1 MIEHI
6 ATEGVSSPEVVDE
19 LVKLL
24 QNLTERPRFGELP
37 GGRPGARA
45 GDNRGVP
52 LVCLVREPASAGLL
66 RMLRA
71 HLHGAHPG
79 RVPHAYHCFP
89 DTDETDGAGPAP
101 SSLKRVSAVLVSVA
115 RDLSSGANSRYGRH
129 GFPRFELVYWLMNQ
143 PAGGDHESGATLF
156 SRLRERHLSTNSGDD
171 LIPREALE
179 TGTAAAPWWV
189 RVVLKLAPSFWFRA
203 KLGGLAPGGE
213 YRWLLHQPYLAP
225 HDPGTVVGFAERLG
239 SALVPGQGA
248 ESREDPGQLAAL
260 LVNAFL
266 EDVRQTYQ
274 RSLRRLLSGRRT
286 AYPVVML
293 DGIRRD
299 NGGYALLKLIND
311 VRNDT
316 GAFDPLVVISG
327 SEKVPPDA
335 AAVDDRA
342 PTPVL
347 QANQAYETWTRKL
360 ATNSRTRRPTA
371 WFLPLRVPPVTFEPG
386 EVQPTATLTVR
397 SAPLWS
403 RASVLT
409 VVGILLLASVL
420 ALGYWRVDSLLEAA
434 SVERANHCGRDKADP
449 NFSTLRM
456 FGGECVGVSS
466 DAIPVFDKVDDAR
479 GKKFDNAQNKIA
491 EQNKAVVKAH
501 DEHSERPYATV
512 VYVSALSGQSD
523 DLTTN
528 TARLMGVAAKQ
539 AQLLERTGKSD
550 PLVRVL
556 LGNAGR
562 KMQHGGE
569 LVDTLRT
576 LVEQDKSIVGV
587 LGMAQSRKPT
597 LDTIAKLGDIG
608 LPVVAA
614 TLSVD
619 SIPLNSALYFQVS
632 PNNDREAQVAAS
644 YARVTH
650 PGKTGAVIVHSDS
663 DDEALR
669 DTYSVNLGADF
680 DARFRKAGFEVAQAV
695 YNTESGVGKV
705 DVREIGQGLC
715 GSSHQDEVVVF
726 AGRPDEFRGLLD
738 GIASACKDDAP
749 VLLAGDDVMRYV
761 ADGQLRD
768 QHPEIAYDV
777 LSFAVGT
784 TACERSTAMYKTMAR
799 IFDTVCEDLVDS
811 SLGGQSELAFDTLE
825 VYSHA
830 MLQLKTATFTSGHV
844 WKAISDIGRL
854 RVEGADPGFAP
865 LSGESGEIA
874 FLGGQVP
881 HEKRI
886 SVIHV
891 DKYQAP
897 VLVVTCEPDSADDRC
912 RAPEQ

>member
-1 MIEHI
+1 
-6 ATEGVSSPEVVDE
+6 
-19 LVKLL
+19 
-24 QNLTERPRFGELP
+24 
-37 GGRPGARA
+37 
-45 GDNRGVP
+45 NRGVP

-66 RMLRA
+66 KGLRA

-79 RVPHAYHCFP
+79 RVPHAYHRFP
-89 DTDETDGAGPAP
+89 DVDVDSGITGDEGSAP
-101 SSLKRVSAVLVSVA
+101 SPLDLVSAVLVRVA

-129 GFPRFELVYWLMNQ
+129 EFPRFELVYWLMNQ
-143 PAGGDHESGATLF
+143 ETGGDQESAATLF
-156 SRLRERHLSTNSGDD
+156 SRLRERHLRRNSGDD
-171 LIPREALE
+171 LIPREALD
-179 TGTAAAPWWV
+179 TAAAAAPWWA

-213 YRWLLHQPYLAP
+213 YRWLLNQPYLAP
-225 HDPGTVVGFAERLG
+225 HDPGNVVGFAERLN
-239 SALVPGQGA
+239 STLVPGQGA
-248 ESREDPGQLAAL
+248 ESREDPDQLAAL

-274 RSLRRLLSGRRT
+274 RSLRRVLSGRRT

-299 NGGYALLKLIND
+299 NGGYRLLKMIND

-316 GAFDPLVVISG
+316 GAFDPLVVISA

-335 AAVDDRA
+335 AAADDRA

-360 ATNSRTRRPTA
+360 AINSRTRRPTA

-386 EVQPTATLTVR
+386 EVPPTATLTVR

-409 VVGILLLASVL
+409 IVGTVLLASVL
-420 ALGYWRVDSLLEAA
+420 AFGYWRVDTFVKAA
-434 SVERANHCGRDKADP
+434 SAEREAHCGRDKGDP
-449 NFSTLRM
+449 NFSTLQRI
-456 FGGECVGVSS
+456 GGECIGVSDDS
-466 DAIPVFDKVDDAR
+466 IPLFDRGDDTRKA
-479 GKKFDNAQNKIA
+479 KFEKFDNAQKKIA
-491 EQNKAVVKAH
+491 DQNNAVLEAH
-501 DEHSERPYATV
+501 QAHMERPYATV
-512 VYVSALSGQSD
+512 VYVSALSGQND

-539 AQLLERTGKSD
+539 AQLLERTGQKD

-556 LGNAGR
+556 LGNAGE

-569 LVDTLRT
+569 LVDALRA
-576 LVEQDKSIVGV
+576 LVERDKSIVGV

-597 LDTIAKLGDIG
+597 LDTIRKLGDIG

-619 SIPLNSALYFQVS
+619 SIPQNSALYFQVS
-632 PNNDREAQVAAS
+632 PNNDREARVAAS
-644 YARVTH
+644 YARKSY
-650 PGKTGAVIVHSDS
+650 PGKSGAVIVHSDS
-663 DDEALR
+663 DDETLR
-669 DTYSVNLGADF
+669 DTYSVNLGTDF
-680 DARFRKAGFEVAQAV
+680 DAQFRALGFAVTEKVYSTEV
-695 YNTESGVGKV
+695 GVGKV

-715 GSSHQDEVVVF
+715 GAAHQDEVVVF
-726 AGRPDEFRGLLD
+726 AGRPDEFRSLLD
-738 GIASACKDDAP
+738 GIASVCKDDAP

-768 QHPEIAYDV
+768 QHPDIAYDV

-784 TACERSTAMYKTMAR
+784 TACGGSTAMYKTMVR
-799 IFDTVCEDLVDS
+799 IFDKKCEDLVDL

-825 VYSHA
+825 VYSRA
-830 MLQLKTATFTSGHV
+830 ILQLKTPHFTSGHV
-844 WKAISDIGRL
+844 WKAIGDIGR
-854 RVEGADPGFAP
+854 VKGDGAGSEFSP

-891 DKYQAP
+891 DKYQPP
-897 VLVVTCEPDSADDRC
+897 VLAVTCEPDSVDDRC
-912 RAPEQ
+912 RTLAADQS